1 MNEFEYLRPSNLNEA
16 LTYLSEYNGQSRIL
30 AGGTDLVL
38 LLQQGL
44 MQPTHIIDIT
54 NVPELNYIREEDGH
68 LRIGAATKM
77 RDIETSKLVRAKVP
91 MLADASQLV
100 GEIGVRNVATIG
112 GNLANASPAADSAPP
127 LLVLDASLK
136 VRSAKGE
143 RSVRLTDFFV
153 HVKKTV
159 LAPDELVT
167 EVDVQI
173 PPPKSGGAF
182 FRLAKRGGNVISI
195 VSAGAFLTLS
205 GKLCSAARIAMG
217 SVAPTPIRI
226 KSAEKA
232 LEGAEATDANIRSA
246 AQKAFEEIKPISD
259 IRASAE
265 YRRDTSRVYV
275 RKAIEEAL
283 KRAKAWS

>member
-1 MNEFEYLRPSNLNEA
+1 MNEFEYLRPSNLVET
-16 LTYLSEYNGQSRIL
+16 LTYLSNYNGKSKVV

-38 LLQQGL
+38 LLQQGIV
-44 MQPTHIIDIT
+44 QPAHIIDIT
-54 NVPELNYIREEDGH
+54 NVPELSYIREEDGH

-77 RDIETSKLVRAKVP
+77 RDIETSKLVRTRIP
-91 MLADASQLV
+91 MLAEASQLV
-100 GEIGVRNVATIG
+100 GEIGVRNIATVG
-112 GNLANASPAADSAPP
+112 GNLVNASPAADSAPP

-136 VRSAKGE
+136 ARNANAE
-143 RSVRLTDFFV
+143 RTIKLTDFFV

-159 LAPDELVT
+159 LATDELVT
-167 EVDVQI
+167 EVSVPI

-195 VSAGAFLTLS
+195 VSAAAFLTMN
-205 GKLCSAARIAMG
+205 GKVCSAARIAMG

-226 KSAEKA
+226 KSAERI
-232 LEGAEATDANIRSA
+232 LEGKELTEANIRAA

-265 YRRDTSRVYV
+265 YRRDTSMVYV

-283 KRAKAWS
+283 KRAKSSS

>member
-205 GKLCSAARIAMG
+205 GKLCSVARIAMG

>member
-1 MNEFEYLRPSNLNEA
+1 MDEFEYLRPTNLDET
-16 LTYLSEYNGQSRIL
+16 LSYLKDYAGKSKLL

-44 MQPTHIIDIT
+44 LHPSHIIDISR
-54 NVPELNYIREEDGH
+54 VPELNYIRQEDGH
-68 LRIGAATKM
+68 LKIGAATKM
-77 RDIETSKLVRAKVP
+77 RDIELSDLVRSKAP
-91 MLADASQLV
+91 LLAEASQLV
-100 GEIGVRNVATIG
+100 GEIGVRNIATIG

-136 VRSAKGE
+136 VRNSNSE
-143 RSVRLTDFFV
+143 RTIRLTDFFL

-159 LAPDELVT
+159 LSPDELVT
-167 EVDVQI
+167 EVDVPI
-173 PPPKSGGAF
+173 PPSHSGGAF
-182 FRLAKRGGNVISI
+182 FRLAKRGGNIISI
-195 VSAGAFLTLS
+195 VSAGAFLALK
-205 GKLCSAARIAMG
+205 GKVCSVARIAMG

-226 KSAEKA
+226 KSAEKT
-232 LEGAEATDANIRSA
+232 LEGAEPTPEKIRAA
-246 AQKAFEEIKPISD
+246 AQKAFDEIKPITD

-283 KRAKAWS
+283 ARANSWS

>member
-1 MNEFEYLRPSNLNEA
+1 MDEFEYLRPTNLDET
-16 LTYLSEYNGQSRIL
+16 LSYLKDYAGKSKLL

-44 MQPTHIIDIT
+44 LHPSHIIDISR
-54 NVPELNYIREEDGH
+54 VPELNYIRQEDGH
-68 LRIGAATKM
+68 LKIGAATKM
-77 RDIETSKLVRAKVP
+77 RDIELSDLVRSKAP
-91 MLADASQLV
+91 LLAEASQLV
-100 GEIGVRNVATIG
+100 GEIGVRNIATIG

-136 VRSAKGE
+136 VRNSNSE
-143 RSVRLTDFFV
+143 RTIRLTDFFL

-159 LAPDELVT
+159 LSPDELVT
-167 EVDVQI
+167 EVDVPI
-173 PPPKSGGAF
+173 PPSHSGGAF
-182 FRLAKRGGNVISI
+182 FRLAKRGGNIISI
-195 VSAGAFLTLS
+195 VSAGAFLALK
-205 GKLCSAARIAMG
+205 GKVCSVARIAMG

-226 KSAEKA
+226 KSAEKT
-232 LEGAEATDANIRSA
+232 LEGAEPTPEKIRAA
-246 AQKAFEEIKPISD
+246 AQKAFDEIKPITD

-283 KRAKAWS
+283 VRANSWS

>member
-1 MNEFEYLRPSNLNEA
+1 MNEFEYLRPSNLNET
-16 LTYLSEYNGQSRIL
+16 LTYLSSYNGKSKIL

-44 MQPTHIIDIT
+44 VQPTHIIDISD
-54 NVPELNYIREEDGH
+54 VPELNYIREEDGH
-68 LRIGAATKM
+68 LRIGGATKM
-77 RDIETSKLVRAKVP
+77 REIETSTLVRTKIP
-91 MLADASQLV
+91 MLAKASQLV
-100 GEIGVRNVATIG
+100 GEIGVRNIATIG

-127 LLVLDASLK
+127 LLVLDVSLK
-136 VRSAKGE
+136 VRKTNGE
-143 RSVRLTDFFV
+143 RTIKLSDFFL

-159 LAPDELVT
+159 LSPDELVT
-167 EVDVQI
+167 EVTVPI

-195 VSAGAFLTLS
+195 VSAAAFLSMS
-205 GKLCSAARIAMG
+205 GKLCSVARIAMG

-226 KSAEKA
+226 KSAEKV
-232 LEGAEATDANIRSA
+232 LEGAELTEENIRTA

-265 YRRDTSRVYV
+265 YRKDTSKVYV

-283 KRAKAWS
+283 KWAKSSS

>member
-1 MNEFEYLRPSNLNEA
+1 MDEFEYLRPTNLDDT
-16 LTYLSEYNGQSRIL
+16 LSYLKDYAGKSKLL

-44 MQPTHIIDIT
+44 LHPSHIIDISR
-54 NVPELNYIREEDGH
+54 VPELNYIRQEDGH
-68 LRIGAATKM
+68 LKIGAATKM
-77 RDIETSKLVRAKVP
+77 RDIELSDLVRSKAP
-91 MLADASQLV
+91 LLAEASQLV
-100 GEIGVRNVATIG
+100 GEIGVRNIATIG

-136 VRSAKGE
+136 VRNSNSE
-143 RSVRLTDFFV
+143 RTIRLTDFFL

-159 LAPDELVT
+159 LSPDELVT
-167 EVDVQI
+167 EVDVPI
-173 PPPKSGGAF
+173 PPSHSGGAF
-182 FRLAKRGGNVISI
+182 FRLAKRGGNIISI
-195 VSAGAFLTLS
+195 VSAGAFLALK
-205 GKLCSAARIAMG
+205 GKVCSVARIAMG

-226 KSAEKA
+226 KSAERT
-232 LEGAEATDANIRSA
+232 LEGAEPTPEKIRAA
-246 AQKAFEEIKPISD
+246 AQKAFDEIKPITD

-283 KRAKAWS
+283 VRANSWS

>member
-1 MNEFEYLRPSNLNEA
+1 MNEFEYLRPSNLNET
-16 LTYLSEYNGQSRIL
+16 LSYLSTYNGKSKVV

-38 LLQQGL
+38 LLQQGIF
-44 MQPTHIIDIT
+44 QPTHVIDIT
-54 NVPELNYIREEDGH
+54 NVPELNYIREDAGR

-77 RDIETSKLVRAKVP
+77 RDIEISKLVRTKIP
-91 MLADASQLV
+91 MLAEASQLV
-100 GEIGVRNVATIG
+100 GEIGVRNIATLG
-112 GNLANASPAADSAPP
+112 GNLVNASPAADSAPP

-136 VRSAKGE
+136 ARNAKTE
-143 RSVRLTDFFV
+143 RTIKLTDFFL

-167 EVDVQI
+167 EVSVPI

-195 VSAGAFLTLS
+195 VSAAAFLTMN
-205 GKLCSAARIAMG
+205 GKLCSTARIAMG

-226 KSAEKA
+226 KTAEKV
-232 LEGAEATDANIRSA
+232 LEGAEPTPENIRAA

-283 KRAKAWS
+283 KRAKSSS

>member
-1 MNEFEYLRPSNLNEA
+1 MNEFEYLRPSNLDET
-16 LTYLSEYNGQSRIL
+16 LTYLSSYNGKSKIL

-38 LLQQGL
+38 LMQQGL
-44 MQPTHIIDIT
+44 VQPTHIIDISD
-54 NVPELNYIREEDGH
+54 VPELHYIREEKGN
-68 LRIGAATKM
+68 LRIGGATKM
-77 RDIETSKLVRAKVP
+77 REIETSTLVRTKIP
-91 MLADASQLV
+91 MLAKASQLV
-100 GEIGVRNVATIG
+100 GEIGVRNIATIG
-112 GNLANASPAADSAPP
+112 GNLVNASPAADSAPP

-136 VRSAKGE
+136 VRKTNGE
-143 RSVRLTDFFV
+143 RIIKLNEFFL

-167 EVDVQI
+167 EVNVPI

-195 VSAGAFLTLS
+195 VSAAAFLNMS
-205 GKLCSAARIAMG
+205 GKLCSVARIAMG

-226 KSAEKA
+226 KGAEKI
-232 LEGAEATDANIRSA
+232 LEGAEPTEENIRTA
-246 AQKAFEEIKPISD
+246 AQQAFEEIKPISD

-265 YRRDTSRVYV
+265 YRKDTSKVYV

-283 KRAKAWS
+283 KWTKSSS